1 VLFEAVVLENN
12 ARAPIPVLL
21 LPTVFKN
28 KAASPRAALLPP
40 VVVDVAANRPT
51 AVFESPVV
59 LAAKALAPTA
69 VLVATAPAP
78 LPTVIPSITAPP
90 VRVDTPVTPKVV
102 DAEIDVAA
110 TVLGVVAPKVPFIA
124 APVSVLLVSVS
135 VVALPTKVS
144 VAAGSVMVV
153 VPATAVACNVVV
165 PEVEPERS
173 IALGFRVTVVA
184 IFFLYGVPF
193 AIILVAEVITPVEDI
208 EAIVVTPYLN
218 SNLPPDSSIVKLV
231 DNNLGVDAAV
241 PVVF

>member
-1 VLFEAVVLENN
+1 MVAVSKILEVFMSEFDAVPANVCWPVN
-12 ARAPIPVLL
+12 VFATFNTGMFAPA
-21 LPTVFKN
+21 K
-28 KAASPRAALLPP
+28 
-40 VVVDVAANRPT
+40 
-51 AVFESPVV
+51 V
-59 LAAKALAPTA
+59 LAPVPPLATGN
-69 VLVATAPAP
+69 V
-78 LPTVIPSITAPP
+78 
-90 VRVDTPVTPKVV
+90 PVTPVV
-102 DAEIDVAA
+102 KGKPVTLVITPDAGVPNA
-110 TVLGVVAPKVPFIA
+110 GVVKVGL
-124 APVSVLLVSVS
+124 VKVLFVRVS

-208 EAIVVTPYLN
+208 EAIVVAPYLN

-231 DNNLGVDAAV
+231 VSNLGVDAAV

>member
-1 VLFEAVVLENN
+1 VSA
-12 ARAPIPVLL
+12 AGKKMPVL
-21 LPTVFKN
+21 V
-28 KAASPRAALLPP
+28 SP
-40 VVVDVAANRPT
+40 VVVMLGVP
-51 AVFESPVV
+51 
-59 LAAKALAPTA
+59 
-69 VLVATAPAP
+69 TAPAAK
-78 LPTVIPSITAPP
+78 VA
-90 VRVDTPVTPKVV
+90 VD
-102 DAEIDVAA
+102 DADIVVAA
-110 TVLGVVAPKVPFIA
+110 TVLGVVAPKVPLS
-124 APVSVLLVSVS
+124 APPVIVGLVRVLFVKVS

-208 EAIVVTPYLN
+208 EAIVVAPYLN

>member
-1 VLFEAVVLENN
+1 VPADCKVSAV
-12 ARAPIPVLL
+12 A
-21 LPTVFKN
+21 
-28 KAASPRAALLPP
+28 AAL
-40 VVVDVAANRPT
+40 
-51 AVFESPVV
+51 ESELIV
-59 LAAKALAPTA
+59 
-69 VLVATAPAP
+69 
-78 LPTVIPSITAPP
+78 
-90 VRVDTPVTPKVV
+90 
-102 DAEIDVAA
+102 
-110 TVLGVVAPKVPFIA
+110 GVVITGLVR
-124 APVSVLLVSVS
+124 VLLVRVS

-208 EAIVVTPYLN
+208 EAIVVAPYLN

-231 DNNLGVDAAV
+231 VSNLGVDAAV